1 MMSSAAIVPKAVQVD
16 ASAHCQLACPLCPTA
31 DGRTKPGLGQGF
43 LKLADFQS
51 LLNRNP
57 ALEHV
62 ELSNYGEMFLNPVL
76 PDMLAYAHE
85 RNVTVSGGNGVN
97 LNHAREAALEAV
109 VKYRV
114 RTLTCS
120 LDGATPETHAK
131 YRVNGHLERV
141 LKNIDRIREYRR
153 QYRSAF
159 PILNWQFVVFGH
171 NEHELAAAR
180 RMAAERGMGFLPRL
194 SWDNGFSPVQKPDL
208 VRIETGLAGA
218 TRDEYR
224 KNKGSGYTR
233 DICYQLWHQPVLNWD
248 GRMMGCCVNYW
259 KAFDTNAFSDG
270 LDAAA
275 NHPDLDYARSMLMGQ
290 AQPRESIPC
299 TTCHHFEEIRED
311 GNWITEEEVA
321 GASSPSPIAGF
332 LLEPAGEARFAQVS
346 IVKGWDAE
354 PFRQVAGRLFRFGVD
369 TAVYFTPSFGGRY
382 TAFIRMLGERNS
394 IRSAAFRFAV
404 MSRPL
409 CQEFSS
415 SASDFEVAQR
425 GNHAGRAADPTS
437 AEPCWIL

>member
-1 MMSSAAIVPKAVQVD
+1 MTNSTAIVPKAVQLD

-31 DGRTKPGLGQGF
+31 DGRTKPELGQGY
-43 LKLADFQS
+43 LKLADFQL
-51 LLNRNP
+51 LLNQNP
-57 ALEHV
+57 ELEHV
-62 ELSNYGEMFLNPVL
+62 ELSNYGEMFLNPEL
-76 PDMLAYAHE
+76 PAMLAYAHE
-85 RNVTVSGGNGVN
+85 RKVAVSGGNGVN

-120 LDGATPETHAK
+120 LDGATSETYAK
-131 YRVNGHLERV
+131 YRVKGDLDRV
-141 LKNIDRIREYRR
+141 LANIDRIREYRR
-153 QYRSAF
+153 QYRSPF

-171 NEHELAAAR
+171 NEHELATAR

-290 AQPRESIPC
+290 ALPRESIPC
-299 TTCHHFEEIRED
+299 TTCHHFEEMQED
-311 GNWITEEEVA
+311 GNWITEDELTR
-321 GASSPSPIAGF
+321 ASSPAPIASL
-332 LLEPAGEARFAQVS
+332 LLEATGGARFAQVS
-346 IVKGWDAE
+346 IVKGWNAE
-354 PFRQVAGRLFRFGVD
+354 PARQVAGRLFRFGVD
-369 TAVYFTPSFGGRY
+369 TAVYFTPSPGSRY
-382 TAFIRMLGERNS
+382 TAFVRMLGERGS
-394 IRSAAFRFAV
+394 TRSAALRLEVAN
-404 MSRPL
+404 RPL
-409 CQEFSS
+409 CQEFSFS
-415 SASDFEVAQR
+415 PSDFEVAQR
-425 GNHAGRAADPTS
+425 ENPVSGSATPTP